1 MLLSQLPQTLSDR
14 FGAPS
19 SAMPDRQRRNA
30 AVAVVLRPPAASA
43 TVGASSASPV
53 GGSSSVG
60 GSSASSVGSSPAQ
73 ATVAASDVL
82 LIRRAESKRDP
93 WSGQMAFPG
102 GRLDPADPSLV
113 AAAVRETL
121 EETGM
126 ALAPAR
132 DLIGRFPTVRPVSV
146 HIPTVTIWPFVF
158 RAAPGTKARAA
169 SAEVASA
176 HWLSVA
182 SLTDPRAQGVHHWQ
196 GPGEQASF
204 PCIRVDGRVVWGL
217 TYRILMRLFQ
227 LGSTETASIIA

>member
-14 FGAPS
+14 FGPPS
-19 SAMPDRQRRNA
+19 SAVPDRRRRNA
-30 AVAVVLRPPAASA
+30 AVAVVLRPSAGPVASE
-43 TVGASSASPV
+43 SP
-53 GGSSSVG
+53 GGGTS
-60 GSSASSVGSSPAQ
+60 AQ

-82 LIRRAESKRDP
+82 LIRRAESARDP

-102 GRLDPADPSLV
+102 GRLDPADASLV

-121 EETGM
+121 EETGV

-158 RAAPGTKARAA
+158 WTAPGTEARAA

-182 SLTDPRAQGVHHWQ
+182 SLKDPGAQSVHHWE
-196 GPGEQASF
+196 GGGERASF
-204 PCIRVDGRVVWGL
+204 PCVRVEGRVVWGL
-217 TYRILMRLFQ
+217 TYRILMRLF
-227 LGSTETASIIA
+227 GI

>member
-14 FGAPS
+14 FGPPS
-19 SAMPDRQRRNA
+19 SAVPDRRRRNA
-30 AVAVVLRPPAASA
+30 AVAVVLRPS
-43 TVGASSASPV
+43 
-53 GGSSSVG
+53 
-60 GSSASSVGSSPAQ
+60 AQ

-82 LIRRAESKRDP
+82 LIRRAESARDP

-121 EETGM
+121 EETGVV
-126 ALAPAR
+126 LAPAR

-158 RAAPGTKARAA
+158 QTAPGTEARAA

-176 HWLSVA
+176 HWVSVA
-182 SLTDPRAQGVHHWQ
+182 SLKDPDAQSVHHWE
-196 GPGEQASF
+196 GGGERASF
-204 PCIRVDGRVVWGL
+204 PCVRVEGRVVWGL
-217 TYRILMRLFQ
+217 TYRILMRLF
-227 LGSTETASIIA
+227 GT